1 MESAKRII
9 YNTFAQYFKSIL
21 TTVLALYSTRL
32 VLNTLGVSDY
42 GIYQLVAG
50 VVAMLG
56 FVTNALVI
64 TTQRYIS
71 YYYGENNPQK
81 VKSVFINSLF
91 IHLIFGFALI
101 IILYLLKGVIFNYW
115 LKIDSTRFETAEF
128 VYIMT
133 IIMLFIS
140 IVIAPFKAM
149 FIARENIVFISI
161 VEIFDSILK
170 LALAIWLTSTTTD
183 KLMFYSVMMVA
194 IQILNLLVFAVYSL
208 HKFEECT
215 LRLSRNTINK
225 EYIKL
230 LCGFAGWTTY
240 GMGTIVVRNQGI
252 AIMLN
257 HFFGTVINAAY
268 GLAFQVYGAISFV
281 STSILNA
288 MNPQIMKAEGSNN
301 RTKMMKLAEKESL
314 YSVTLLLLIAIPFI
328 IEMPNILNIW
338 LDNDVPEYTVMFCDF
353 ILIAFLLDQLTYGLN
368 TIMQALGT
376 IKTYILLMYTP
387 KLLSLALVWLL
398 LSWNYTPSAVMW
410 LYLIIELIVSIMRLP
425 YLRHMVGLSIS
436 QYIRNV
442 FVPIIPLTFAL
453 CIVCMAISQ
462 ADISQYRFLLTTFA
476 AIIVGIIT
484 IWFVIFHKEER
495 TYTRNFISKL
505 FHKC

>member
-1 MESAKRII
+1 MDSAKRII

-21 TTVLALYSTRL
+21 TTILALYSTRI

-71 YYYGENNPQK
+71 YYYGENDIQK
-81 VKSVFINSLF
+81 VKSIFSNSLL
-91 IHLIFGFALI
+91 IHLVFGIALMV
-101 IILYLLKGVIFNYW
+101 ILYLMKGIIFNYW
-115 LKIDSTRFETAEF
+115 LKIENTRIETAGF
-128 VYIMT
+128 VYVMT
-133 IIMLFIS
+133 IAMLFVS

-161 VEIFDSILK
+161 IEIFDSILK
-170 LALAIWLTSTTTD
+170 LLLAIWLSSTTID

-194 IQILNLLVFAVYSL
+194 IQILNLLVFALYSIQ
-208 HKFEECT
+208 KYPECT
-215 LRLSRNTINK
+215 IRFTRNYINK
-225 EYIKL
+225 ESIRL

-268 GLAFQVYGAISFV
+268 GLAFQVYGAVSFV

-301 RTKMMKLAEKESL
+301 RKKMLELAEKESL
-314 YSVTLLLLIAIPFI
+314 YSVTLLLLIAVPFI
-328 IEMPNILNIW
+328 VEMPNILNIW
-338 LDNDVPEYTVMFCDF
+338 LDYDVPEYTVMFCDF

-368 TIMQALGT
+368 TIVQALGT
-376 IKTYILLMYTP
+376 IRTYILLMYTP
-387 KLLSLALVWLL
+387 KLLSLILVWLL
-398 LSWNYTPSAVMW
+398 LYWHYTPTAIMW
-410 LYLIIELIVSIMRLP
+410 LYLIVEFIVSIMRLP
-425 YLRHMVGLSIS
+425 YLHHIVGLNIS
-436 QYIRNV
+436 QYIKNV
-442 FVPIIPLTFAL
+442 FVPLIPLTFA
-453 CIVCMAISQ
+453 ITAASMAIVQ
-462 ADISQYRFLLTTFA
+462 TDICQYRFLLTTFT
-476 AIIVGIIT
+476 AIIVGSAII
-484 IWFVIFHKEER
+484 WSVIFHKAER
-495 TYTRNFISKL
+495 AYTRNFISKL